1 MSTIATLI
9 NRWTLTLLIL
19 LDLGVKFEGILKKG
33 CNESFSSEREFR
45 EKVVI
50 KLLECLGWEENEEVR
65 IEFPISTGE
74 TTLRVDYLV
83 GDGVRKFALEIKTPD
98 VSIGTGTNPR
108 TQILSYLNLLKGV
121 RYGVL
126 YNGKEMLIFK
136 KDIDE
141 PLITWSC
148 GDPVSSITYLSKI
161 SFPQILDSAF
171 PDQGD
176 VSKELKYSKQSTDP
190 FTIKQG
196 RIKDLK
202 LIGYFSVS
210 TFFLGIISVLLGSSS
225 IGAVLGVLFFFS
237 FIAFVYDYV
246 RLRFIYRGRWK

>member
-1 MSTIATLI
+1 M
-9 NRWTLTLLIL
+9 
-19 LDLGVKFEGILKKG
+19 DLGAKFDDLLKKG

-50 KLLECLGWEENEEVR
+50 KLLECLGWEENEEVK
-65 IEFPISTGE
+65 IEFPISTGQ

-98 VSIGTGTNPR
+98 VSIGAGTNPR
-108 TQILSYLNLLKGV
+108 IQILSYLNLLKSV

-126 YNGKEMLIFK
+126 YNGKKMLIFK
-136 KDIDE
+136 KGIDD

-148 GDPVSSITYLSKI
+148 GDPVSSITYLSKV

-171 PDQGD
+171 PDHGD
-176 VSKELKYSKQSTDP
+176 ISKELRYAKQSIDP
-190 FTIKQG
+190 FTIKHV
-196 RIKDLK
+196 RIKYLK
-202 LIGYFSVS
+202 FIGYFSLS
-210 TFFLGIISVLLGSSS
+210 TFFLGIISVLLGSLS
-225 IGAVLGVLFFFS
+225 IGAILSVFFFFS
-237 FIAFVYDYV
+237 FVAFVYDYV